1 MAKNNKENKRN
12 KKAKKLKNPA
22 NGGKGKN
29 QQEQFKTPYYYVKKR
44 LFANVPAVFGMVV
57 IGISVVIALLGYSI
71 MPDNTPN
78 ANDRVDQIKQQP
90 PGFRVQM
97 LKIKKDR
104 EIKKH
109 NFFYKLLYGQESEYR
124 IVPLAE
130 TSYQLLEAGIKT
142 LEGEQFPT
150 DLIANFRNK
159 TKTVSFLRNR
169 KGFKEMLQKVIGVAN
184 TQKYLNRILKEAN
197 KIAPYELKGTEVQ
210 YLEYGGTSLSTV
222 KLADAVHRI
231 STAKEIRVSGSNIT
245 YFDLKERPQSTTIQK
260 LADDFKKHNVEYRTF
275 ILGTDHTGR
284 DMLSRLLFGVRIS
297 LGIGLVSVAISL
309 LVGLT
314 LGSLAGFFG
323 GTVDSVIMWFM
334 TVVWSI
340 PGIML
345 VIAISLALQS
355 RGVWVAF
362 VAVGL
367 TTWVEIARVVR
378 GQILAVKEKL
388 YIEAARALGM
398 RSMRIIRVHIW
409 PNIIGPLIVIITS
422 NFASAIL
429 IEAGLSF
436 LGLGVAPPMPSW
448 GIMVADGFRLM
459 TTPGGFYLVFFPSFC
474 ISIMVLAFNLF
485 GNGLRD
491 AFDPKTITR

>member
-1 MAKNNKENKRN
+1 MAKKHHGNNSKKKRKS
-12 KKAKKLKNPA
+12 KKKHQGQL
-22 NGGKGKN
+22 
-29 QQEQFKTPYYYVKKR
+29 KTPSYYIKKR
-44 LFANVPAVFGMVV
+44 LLANIPAVFGMIV
-57 IGISVVIALLGYSI
+57 ISISIVITLLGYSI
-71 MPDNTPN
+71 MPDSTPN
-78 ANDRVDQIKQQP
+78 ANDRVDQIKQQS
-90 PGFRVQM
+90 PGFRVRM
-97 LKIKKDR
+97 LKIRKDR
-104 EIKKH
+104 DIKEH
-109 NFFYKLLYGQESEYR
+109 GFFYRLLFGQESKYR
-124 IVPLAE
+124 IMPLAD
-130 TSYQLLEAGIKT
+130 TTIQLLEEGIKV
-142 LEGEQFPT
+142 LASHQFPAH
-150 DLIANFRNK
+150 LIDSLRK
-159 TKTVSFLRNR
+159 KPEKVSFLRTPED
-169 KGFKEMLQKVIGVAN
+169 FKKMLQKTIGKAN
-184 TQKYLNRILKEAN
+184 TEAYLGKVLRQVRRVPPYRIDGIDLYFRQFDNANTETKIKLVDVIHSISTNKDITVSGQRVTYFNLNEQPRATTVPELVKTFQKEN
-197 KIAPYELKGTEVQ
+197 
-210 YLEYGGTSLSTV
+210 LEYRL
-222 KLADAVHRI
+222 
-231 STAKEIRVSGSNIT
+231 
-245 YFDLKERPQSTTIQK
+245 FM
-260 LADDFKKHNVEYRTF
+260 
-275 ILGTDHTGR
+275 LGTDHTGR

-297 LGIGLVSVAISL
+297 LGIGFVSVIISL
-309 LVGLT
+309 IVGLT

-323 GTVDSVIMWFM
+323 GMVDNVIMWFM

-355 RGVWVAF
+355 RGIWVAF

-398 RSMRIIRVHIW
+398 HSIRIIRVHIW

-459 TTPGGFYLVFFPSFC
+459 TAPGGFYLVFFPSFC
-474 ISIMVLAFNLF
+474 ISLMVLAFNLF

>member
-1 MAKNNKENKRN
+1 MAKKNKENKGN
-12 KKAKKLKNPA
+12 KKTKKLKGLAKA
-22 NGGKGKN
+22 NKN
-29 QQEQFKTPYYYVKKR
+29 QQQFKTPYYYVKKR
-44 LFANVPAVFGMVV
+44 LLANIPAVFGMIV
-57 IGISVVIALLGYSI
+57 ISISVVIALLGYSI

-90 PGFRVQM
+90 PGFRARM
-97 LKIKKDR
+97 LKIRKDR
-104 EIKKH
+104 EVKKH
-109 NFFYKLLYGQESEYR
+109 NFFYKLLFGQESDYR
-124 IVPLAE
+124 IIPLAD
-130 TSYQLLEAGIKT
+130 TSYQLLPAHITALKGKLPDHLLDSLRAKPKMT
-142 LEGEQFPT
+142 
-150 DLIANFRNK
+150 
-159 TKTVSFLRNR
+159 SFLRP
-169 KGFKEMLQKVIGVAN
+169 KGDFDKMLTKIIGSEP
-184 TQKYLNRILKEAN
+184 TTKYLATVLQQANQVLPYRIEGVTLH
-197 KIAPYELKGTEVQ
+197 
-210 YLEYGGTSLSTV
+210 YLEFGGIKPSKIQLV
-222 KLADAVHRI
+222 DVVHSI
-231 STAKEIRVSGSNIT
+231 STAKDIKESGNRVT
-245 YFDLKERPQSTTIQK
+245 YYDLKEKLKVTTALELTQK
-260 LADDFKKHNVEYRTF
+260 FEKDNLEYRTF

-297 LGIGLVSVAISL
+297 LGIGLVSVIISL
-309 LVGLT
+309 IVGLT

-323 GTVDSVIMWFM
+323 GMVDSVIMWFM

-378 GQILAVKEKL
+378 GQILSVKEKL

-398 RSMRIIRVHIW
+398 RSLRIIRVHIW

-474 ISIMVLAFNLF
+474 ISLMVLAFNLF

>member
-1 MAKNNKENKRN
+1 MAKKNTENKRN
-12 KKAKKLKNPA
+12 KKTKKLKNLILS
-22 NGGKGKN
+22 GKK
-29 QQEQFKTPYYYVKKR
+29 QQQLKTPYYYVKKR
-44 LFANVPAVFGMVV
+44 LFANIPAVFGMIV
-57 IGISVVIALLGYSI
+57 ICIAVVIALLGYSI

-90 PGFRVQM
+90 PGFRARM
-97 LKIKKDR
+97 LKIRKDR
-104 EIKKH
+104 AVKQH
-109 NFFYKLLYGQESEYR
+109 NFFYKLLFGQESDYR
-124 IVPLAE
+124 IIPLAD
-130 TSYQLLEAGIKT
+130 TSYQLLPPQIKALEAK
-142 LEGEQFPT
+142 LPAN
-150 DLIANFRNK
+150 LIDSLKNK
-159 TKTVSFLRNR
+159 PKIISFLRPKADFDNMLR
-169 KGFKEMLQKVIGVAN
+169 KIIGDQN
-184 TQKYLNRILKEAN
+184 TDKYLGTIIKQAN
-197 KIAPYELKGTEVQ
+197 QVLPYQIDGVSLT
-210 YLEYGGTSLSTV
+210 YLEFGGIKSSTIQLV
-222 KLADAVHRI
+222 DVVHSI
-231 STAKEIRVSGSNIT
+231 STAKDIKVSGNRVT
-245 YFDLKERPQSTTIQK
+245 YYDLKDRARMTTAEELKQN
-260 LADDFKKHNVEYRTF
+260 FVKHNLEYRTF

-309 LVGLT
+309 MVGLT

-323 GTVDSVIMWFM
+323 GMVDSVIMWFM

-378 GQILAVKEKL
+378 GQILSVKEKL

-398 RSMRIIRVHIW
+398 RSLRIIRVHIW

-474 ISIMVLAFNLF
+474 ISLMVLAFNLF